1 MRSFLRPFALLC
13 VLAAACTAVSV
24 AYGKE
29 LNDKTDKTMATDN
42 KNVMVDMHTTLGD
55 VRLMLYGDTPRHL
68 ENFVKLVNDG
78 YYDGVLFHRVIR
90 DFMVQTGDPDSK
102 DAPAGKML
110 GMGSPDYKIDA
121 EIQFPKYFHK
131 RGALAAA
138 REGDQVNPEK
148 RSSGSQF
155 YIVTGRKFSEGQL
168 NQMEQSLRHGQMQEI
183 FNRLASEHRDTI
195 MSLRRERNSA
205 ALQELQEKLV
215 KQTEAIAAENPAKF
229 TDEQRQAYMTVGGAP
244 HLDGSYT
251 VFGEVVSGMD
261 IVDRIQQVETDRND
275 RPVEDV
281 RVISMKVVAP

>member
-1 MRSFLRPFALLC
+1 
-13 VLAAACTAVSV
+13 
-24 AYGKE
+24 
-29 LNDKTDKTMATDN
+29 
-42 KNVMVDMHTTLGD
+42 
-55 VRLMLYGDTPRHL
+55 
-68 ENFVKLVNDG
+68 
-78 YYDGVLFHRVIR
+78 
-90 DFMVQTGDPDSK
+90 
-102 DAPAGKML
+102 
-110 GMGSPDYKIDA
+110 
-121 EIQFPKYFHK
+121 
-131 RGALAAA
+131 
-138 REGDQVNPEK
+138 
-148 RSSGSQF
+148 
-155 YIVTGRKFSEGQL
+155 
-168 NQMEQSLRHGQMQEI
+168 MEQSLRHGQMQEI

-261 IVDRIQQVETDRND
+261 VVDRIQQVETDRND